1 MAVMIGFL
9 VLTLLCAVMPVRLAR
24 VRTFWGAG
32 CVVLLSLLAMVLRYL
47 CMDFVSADYTLF
59 LSQWV
64 DFFRRLGGFSA
75 LGHPVGN
82 YNIPYLYFLAG
93 FSYLPV
99 RDLYLIKLLSILFDV
114 LLAYA
119 SMRLLRRF
127 TESTAKLLGVYFT
140 VLLLPTVILNGAL
153 WGQCDSIY
161 TAFAVL
167 SVALA
172 LEDRPVPAM
181 ISIALSFAFK
191 LQAVFVM
198 PVFFLLLCSG
208 RIRWYHLFVFPLT
221 YFVLILPAVLLGRP
235 LADTVLL
242 YINQG
247 YTVGD
252 GANYNSSSV
261 FAFFRD
267 ASPALMRAGICAA
280 FGLVV
285 LVYLL
290 VLLRRKAGDPA
301 VILTAAVIF
310 SLGIPFLLPHMHDRY
325 FFPAD
330 VLTTVYAFAVSWRF
344 AMPCLVSFGSLLG
357 YHAFLRMRYL
367 LPMRYG
373 AMGLAVV
380 LSVLLADLC
389 VRLFSP
395 ATPQPVPRTEGGG
408 DP

>member
-1 MAVMIGFL
+1 MAVLIGFL
-9 VLTLLCAVMPVRLAR
+9 ALTLLCAVMPVRLSR
-24 VRTFWGAG
+24 VRTFWGAC
-32 CVVLLSLLAMVLRYL
+32 CVVLLSVLAMILRYL

-64 DFFRRLGGFSA
+64 DFFRRLGGFAA
-75 LGHPVGN
+75 LGRPVGN
-82 YNIPYLYFLAG
+82 YNIPYLYFLAA
-93 FSYLPV
+93 FSYLDMS
-99 RDLYLIKLLSILFDV
+99 DLYLIKLLSILFDV
-114 LLAYA
+114 FLAYA
-119 SMRLLRRF
+119 AMRLLRHF
-127 TESTAKLLGVYFT
+127 TDSTAKLLGVYFT

-181 ISIALSFAFK
+181 ISIAVSFAFK

-198 PVFFLLLCSG
+198 PVFFLLVCSK
-208 RIRWYHLFVFPLT
+208 RIRWAHLLIFPLT
-221 YFVLILPAVLLGRP
+221 YLILILPAVLLGRP

-242 YINQG
+242 YVNQG
-247 YTVGD
+247 STVGS
-252 GANYNSSSV
+252 GANYNSSSI

-267 ASPALMRAGICAA
+267 ASPALMRAGIIAA
-280 FGLVV
+280 FGLVF

-290 VLLRRKAGDPA
+290 VLLRRRAGDPA
-301 VILTAAVIF
+301 VILTATMIF
-310 SLGIPFLLPHMHDRY
+310 ALGIPFLLPHMHDRY

-330 VLTTVYAFAVSWRF
+330 VISVVYAFAVPWRF

-373 AMGLAVV
+373 AMGFAVV
-380 LSVLLADLC
+380 LVVLLVDLC
-389 VRLFSP
+389 VRIFSSE
-395 ATPQPVPRTEGGG
+395 TPRPVLSDEDLSGP
-408 DP
+408 